1 MLTIKKEIFFE
12 ILKSKI
18 FKAFIIGSLI
28 LSNFV
33 LAGVEVNFSFL
44 LIVYIFSYLAT
55 TGILYRKTKPTEIYQ
70 ERFKKVFTLANI
82 FIVIQKW
89 IGYLFMAIVI
99 AGVVFQLYFKYLN

>member
-33 LAGVEVNFSFL
+33 LAGVEVTFSFV
-44 LIVYIFSYLAT
+44 LIVFIFSYLAA
-55 TGILYRKTKPTEIYQ
+55 TGILYRKAKPKEIYQ
-70 ERFKKVFTLANI
+70 ERFKKVFTFANV
-82 FIVIQKW
+82 FIVLQKW
-89 IGYLFMAIVI
+89 VGYLFLAIIV
-99 AGVVFQLYFKYLN
+99 AGVVMQLYFRYFN